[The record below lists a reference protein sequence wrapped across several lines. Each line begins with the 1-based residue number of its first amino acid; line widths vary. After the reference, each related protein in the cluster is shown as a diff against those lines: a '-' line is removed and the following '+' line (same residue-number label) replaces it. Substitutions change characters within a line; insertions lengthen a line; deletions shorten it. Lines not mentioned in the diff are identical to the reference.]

1 MAAELLGANGER
13 GGQSRSLSGLQ
24 KPIVCCGSHHAQHPD
39 SSFIAATP
47 FLFWSGELDSN
58 DGEQRPLP
66 ASNRNR
72 TGGIMRAPFLLG
84 RLMFGGY
91 FIVSGINHFKNKGQ
105 MTQYTA
111 AKNVPQPE
119 VAVPATGAALIA
131 GGASILLGV
140 KPKLG
145 AAGLVGF
152 LVGVSPIMH
161 DFWKQED
168 PQQRMNDTINFMKN
182 LALAG
187 GALALMAV
195 EEPWPA
201 SVPVMK
207 VSRVHRAKRFL
218 REIAA

>member
-1 MAAELLGANGER
+1 
-13 GGQSRSLSGLQ
+13 
-24 KPIVCCGSHHAQHPD
+24 
-39 SSFIAATP
+39 
-47 FLFWSGELDSN
+47 
-58 DGEQRPLP
+58 
-66 ASNRNR
+66 
-72 TGGIMRAPFLLG
+72 MRAPFLLG

-91 FIVSGINHFKNKGQ
+91 FIISGINHFKNKGQ

-111 AKNVPQPE
+111 SKKVPKPE
-119 VAVPATGAALIA
+119 VAVTATGVALIA

-145 AAGLVGF
+145 AASLIGF
-152 LVGVSPIMH
+152 LAGVSPIMH

-168 PQQRMNDTINFMKN
+168 QQQRMQETVNFMKN

-187 GALALMAV
+187 SALALMAV

-207 VSRVHRAKRFL
+207 ASRVRRAKRFL
-218 REIAA
+218 REVAA

>member
-1 MAAELLGANGER
+1 
-13 GGQSRSLSGLQ
+13 
-24 KPIVCCGSHHAQHPD
+24 
-39 SSFIAATP
+39 
-47 FLFWSGELDSN
+47 
-58 DGEQRPLP
+58 
-66 ASNRNR
+66 
-72 TGGIMRAPFLLG
+72 MRVPFLLG

-91 FIVSGINHFKNKGQ
+91 FIMSGINHFKNKGQ

-119 VAVPATGAALIA
+119 IAVTATGAALIA

-161 DFWKQED
+161 DFWSHED
-168 PQQRMNDTINFMKN
+168 PQQRTNETINFMKN
-182 LALAG
+182 MALAG
-187 GALALMAV
+187 SAMALMAV

-207 VSRVHRAKRFL
+207 ANRLQRAKRFL
-218 REIAA
+218 HDVAA

>member
-1 MAAELLGANGER
+1 
-13 GGQSRSLSGLQ
+13 
-24 KPIVCCGSHHAQHPD
+24 
-39 SSFIAATP
+39 
-47 FLFWSGELDSN
+47 
-58 DGEQRPLP
+58 
-66 ASNRNR
+66 
-72 TGGIMRAPFLLG
+72 MRAPFLLG
-84 RLMFGGY
+84 RLIFGGY
-91 FIVSGINHFKNKGQ
+91 FIMSGVNHFKNKGQ

-111 AKNVPQPE
+111 AKNVPKPE
-119 VAVPATGAALIA
+119 VAVAATGAALIA

-161 DFWKQED
+161 DFWSYED
-168 PQQRMNDTINFMKN
+168 PQQRMNETINFMKN

-187 GALALMAV
+187 GAMALLGV

-207 VSRVHRAKRFL
+207 VSRLQRAKRFL
-218 REIAA
+218 HDVAA

>member
-1 MAAELLGANGER
+1 
-13 GGQSRSLSGLQ
+13 
-24 KPIVCCGSHHAQHPD
+24 
-39 SSFIAATP
+39 
-47 FLFWSGELDSN
+47 
-58 DGEQRPLP
+58 
-66 ASNRNR
+66 
-72 TGGIMRAPFLLG
+72 MRAPFLLG

-91 FIVSGINHFKNKGQ
+91 FIMSGINHFKNKGQ

-119 VAVPATGAALIA
+119 VAVSATGAALIA

-161 DFWKQED
+161 DFWKQES
-168 PQQRMNDTINFMKN
+168 PEQRMSEMVNFTKN
-182 LALAG
+182 MALVG
-187 GALALMAV
+187 GAMALMGV

-201 SVPVMK
+201 SVPVMQPK
-207 VSRVHRAKRFL
+207 RSRIMRGL
-218 REIAA
+218 RSVAA

>member
-1 MAAELLGANGER
+1 
-13 GGQSRSLSGLQ
+13 
-24 KPIVCCGSHHAQHPD
+24 
-39 SSFIAATP
+39 
-47 FLFWSGELDSN
+47 
-58 DGEQRPLP
+58 
-66 ASNRNR
+66 
-72 TGGIMRAPFLLG
+72 MRAPFFLG
-84 RLMFGGY
+84 RLLFGGY
-91 FIVSGINHFKNKGQ
+91 FIMSGINHFKNKDQ

-111 AKNVPQPE
+111 GKNVPMPD
-119 VAVPATGAALIA
+119 VAVTATGAALIA

-168 PQQRMNDTINFMKN
+168 PQQRMNDTVNFMKN

-187 GALALMAV
+187 AAMALAGV

-201 SVPVMK
+201 SVSELKKSSPIK
-207 VSRVHRAKRFL
+207 RAKRFL
-218 REIAA
+218 RDVAA

>member
-1 MAAELLGANGER
+1 
-13 GGQSRSLSGLQ
+13 
-24 KPIVCCGSHHAQHPD
+24 
-39 SSFIAATP
+39 
-47 FLFWSGELDSN
+47 
-58 DGEQRPLP
+58 
-66 ASNRNR
+66 
-72 TGGIMRAPFLLG
+72 MRAPFLLG

-91 FIVSGINHFKNKGQ
+91 FIASGINHFKNKGQ

-111 AKNVPQPE
+111 SKNVPIPE
-119 VAVPATGAALIA
+119 VAVTATGAALIA

-145 AAGLVGF
+145 AAGLIGF
-152 LVGVSPIMH
+152 LLGVSPIMH

-168 PQQRMNDTINFMKN
+168 EQQRMNDMINFMKN

-187 GALALMAV
+187 GAMALMAV

-207 VSRVHRAKRFL
+207 AGRLQRAKRFL
-218 REIAA
+218 SEVAA